1 MSTSEMYDFDEDP
14 LQVSETV
21 LEGTY
26 TIKGYQLGK
35 SWNAGYNTALERVLE
50 NIKAQPVIM
59 RQDLLDMVEGMMV

>member
-1 MSTSEMYDFDEDP
+1 MSTSETYELDADP

-26 TIKGYQLGK
+26 TIKGYQLGM

>member
-1 MSTSEMYDFDEDP
+1 MSTSEIYDFDADP
-14 LQVSETV
+14 LKVSETV

-26 TIKGYQLGK
+26 TIKGYQLGM